1 MKYLITGVKGQLGY
15 DITRELDKRG
25 ETDYLALDVDDMDI
39 TDAEKVME
47 VITAYQPDVIFHCAA
62 WTAVDKAEEMEES
75 CQKVNVEGTKNITDA
90 AIKVDAK
97 LIYLSTDYV
106 FDGTKE
112 GYYTEE
118 DAVNPKSV
126 YGRTKYL
133 GEEEVRRNK

>member
-39 TDAEKVME
+39 TDAKKVME

-75 CQKVNVEGTKNITDA
+75 CQKGQC
-90 AIKVDAK
+90 
-97 LIYLSTDYV
+97 
-106 FDGTKE
+106 
-112 GYYTEE
+112 
-118 DAVNPKSV
+118 
-126 YGRTKYL
+126 
-133 GEEEVRRNK
+133 RRNQKHNRCRNQSRC